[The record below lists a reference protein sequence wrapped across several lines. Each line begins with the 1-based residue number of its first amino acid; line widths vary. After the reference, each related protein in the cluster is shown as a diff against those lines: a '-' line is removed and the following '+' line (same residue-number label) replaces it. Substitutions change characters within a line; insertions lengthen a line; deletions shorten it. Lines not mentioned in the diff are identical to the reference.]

1 MNNRNGNSEPGRGR
15 GWVWG
20 GGALVL
26 AVVLF
31 IGLAGRGGTPE
42 VQVVRVS
49 HDTLNAAIAS
59 NGKVEPV
66 NAYVVRAQIA
76 SFVSRVDAV
85 EGQPIRKG
93 QRVLTLDSSDAQ
105 AQFASARADL
115 LTAQSDLRNART
127 GGMPSEV
134 AQIDGDLH
142 KAQAQV
148 ANLEQTRQALQ
159 QLIAKQA
166 ATQAE
171 VDKNA
176 LELATA
182 RASLETLQQRKDDLA
197 HRASLDVDRL
207 TLRVE
212 QDEALL
218 RSLDEK
224 VRSAA
229 ITSPVDGTL
238 YSLTVHS
245 GDYVTIGQEI
255 ADMADLHKVQVR
267 AFVDEPDLGW
277 LAPDQEVRITWDAM
291 PNREW
296 TGRTIQ
302 IPKQV
307 VAHGNRSVGEV
318 LCSVEND
325 KLELLPNVN
334 VEVRILVRE
343 RANVLAVS
351 RAAVRADGTGRYVF
365 RLEDGRLRRRDISVG
380 IASASKYE
388 VLSGLS
394 EGDRVAI
401 PGETDLKDG
410 MVVRAADAK

>member
-1 MNNRNGNSEPGRGR
+1 MNNRNGNSEPGKGR
-15 GWVWG
+15 GWIWG
-20 GGALVL
+20 GGAAVL
-26 AVVLF
+26 AVVLV
-31 IGLAGRGGTPE
+31 IGLAGRGNAPE
-42 VQVVRVS
+42 VQVVKVS
-49 HDTLNAAIAS
+49 HDKLDAAIES

-76 SFVSRVDAV
+76 AFVLTVDAT

-93 QRVLTLDSSDAQ
+93 QRILTLNSSDAQ
-105 AQFASARADL
+105 AQLAAARADL
-115 LTAQSDLRNART
+115 LSAQSDLRNART
-127 GGMPSEV
+127 GGNPSEV
-134 AQIDGDLH
+134 AQLDGDLG

-148 ANLEQTRQALQ
+148 ASLEQTRQALQ
-159 QLIAKQA
+159 QLQAKQA

-171 VDKNA
+171 IDKNG

-182 RASLETLQQRKDDLA
+182 RATLESLQKRRDDLT
-197 HRASLDVDRL
+197 HRASLDVERL
-207 TLRVE
+207 TLRVQ
-212 QDEALL
+212 QDEAQV
-218 RSLDEK
+218 RSLEEK
-224 VRSAA
+224 VKSAM

-238 YSLTVHS
+238 YALSVRA

-267 AFVDEPDLGW
+267 AFVDEPDLGF
-277 LAPDQEVRITWDAM
+277 LAPDQEVHITWDAM
-291 PNREW
+291 PNRDW

-307 VAHGNRSVGEV
+307 IAHGNRSVGEV
-318 LCSVEND
+318 LCSVDND

-343 RANVLAVS
+343 RTNVLSVS
-351 RAAVRADGTGRYVF
+351 RAAVRVDGAERYVF
-365 RLEDGRLRRRDISVG
+365 RVEDGRLRRRDITIG

-394 EGDRVAI
+394 DGDRVAI

-410 MVVRAADAK
+410 MVVRSADAK

>member
-1 MNNRNGNSEPGRGR
+1 MNNRNGNSEPGKGR
-15 GWVWG
+15 GWVLG
-20 GGALVL
+20 GGAVVL

-42 VQVVRVS
+42 VQVVKVS
-49 HDTLNAAIAS
+49 TDTLNAAIVS

-76 SFVSRVDAV
+76 SFVSSVDAT
-85 EGQPIRKG
+85 EGQPIHKR
-93 QRVLTLDSSDAQ
+93 QRILTLDASDAQ
-105 AQFASARADL
+105 AQLASTRADL
-115 LTAQSDLRNART
+115 LTAQSDLRNARA
-127 GGMPSEV
+127 GGVPAEL
-134 AQIDGDLH
+134 AQIDGDLA
-142 KAQAQV
+142 KTQAQV
-148 ANLEQTRQALQ
+148 ASLEQTQQALQ
-159 QLIAKQA
+159 LLLTKQA

-176 LELATA
+176 LDLATA
-182 RASLETLQQRKDDLA
+182 RAALQTLQKRRDDLT
-197 HRASLDVDRL
+197 HRAALDVERL
-207 TLRVE
+207 TLRVD
-212 QDEALL
+212 QDNALL
-218 RSLDEK
+218 HSLEEK
-224 VRSAA
+224 VRSAT
-229 ITSPVDGTL
+229 IDSPVDGTL
-238 YSLTVHS
+238 YSLSVRK

-267 AFVDEPDLGW
+267 AFVDEPDLGS
-277 LAPDQEVRITWDAM
+277 LAANEEVHITWGAM
-291 PNREW
+291 PNRDW
-296 TGRTIQ
+296 TGRTVQ
-302 IPKQV
+302 IPRQV

-318 LCSVEND
+318 LCSVDNE

-334 VEVRILVRE
+334 VEVRISVRE
-343 RANVLAVS
+343 RKNVLAVS
-351 RAAVRADGTGRYVF
+351 RAAVRADGTQRYVY
-365 RLEDGRLRRRDISVG
+365 RLENGRLHRVEISVG

>member
-1 MNNRNGNSEPGRGR
+1 MNNRNGNSEPGKGR
-15 GWVWG
+15 GWVLG
-20 GGALVL
+20 GGAVVL

-42 VQVVRVS
+42 VQVVKVS
-49 HDTLNAAIAS
+49 TDTLNAAIVS

-76 SFVSRVDAV
+76 SFVSSVDAT
-85 EGQPIRKG
+85 EGQPIHKR
-93 QRVLTLDSSDAQ
+93 QRILTLDASDAQ
-105 AQFASARADL
+105 AQLASTRADL
-115 LTAQSDLRNART
+115 LTAQSDLRNARA
-127 GGMPSEV
+127 GGVPAEL
-134 AQIDGDLH
+134 AQIDGDLA
-142 KAQAQV
+142 KTQAQV
-148 ANLEQTRQALQ
+148 ASLEQTQQALQ
-159 QLIAKQA
+159 LLLTKQA

-176 LELATA
+176 LDLATA
-182 RASLETLQQRKDDLA
+182 RAALQTLQKRRDDLT
-197 HRASLDVDRL
+197 HRAALDVERL
-207 TLRVE
+207 TLRVD
-212 QDEALL
+212 QDNALL
-218 RSLDEK
+218 HSLEEK
-224 VRSAA
+224 VRSTT
-229 ITSPVDGTL
+229 IDSPVDGTL
-238 YSLTVHS
+238 YSLSVRK

-267 AFVDEPDLGW
+267 AFVDEPDLGS
-277 LAPDQEVRITWDAM
+277 LAANEEVHITWGAM
-291 PNREW
+291 PNRDW
-296 TGRTIQ
+296 TGRTVQ
-302 IPKQV
+302 IPRQV

-318 LCSVEND
+318 LCSVDNE

-334 VEVRILVRE
+334 VEVRISVRE
-343 RANVLAVS
+343 RKNVLAVS
-351 RAAVRADGTGRYVF
+351 RAAVRADGTQRYVY
-365 RLEDGRLRRRDISVG
+365 RLENGRLHRVEISVG

>member
-1 MNNRNGNSEPGRGR
+1 MNNRNGNSEPGKGR

-42 VQVVRVS
+42 VQVVQVS
-49 HDTLNAAIAS
+49 REKLNAAIAS

-76 SFVSRVDAV
+76 SFVSSVDAS
-85 EGQPIRKG
+85 ESQPVHKG
-93 QRVLTLDSSDAQ
+93 QRILTLDSSDAQ
-105 AQFASARADL
+105 AQLASARADL
-115 LTAQSDLRNART
+115 LTAQSDLRNARA
-127 GGMPSEV
+127 GGPPSDV
-134 AQIDGDLH
+134 AQLEGDLH
-142 KAQAQV
+142 KTQAQV

-159 QLIAKQA
+159 QLFAKQA

-171 VDKNA
+171 IDKNA
-176 LELATA
+176 LDLATA
-182 RASLETLQQRKDDLA
+182 RATLQTLQQKKDDLA

-207 TLRVE
+207 TLRVD
-212 QDEALL
+212 QDEALA
-218 RSLDEK
+218 RALDEK
-224 VRSAA
+224 VRSAT
-229 ITSPVDGTL
+229 ISSPVDGTL
-238 YSLTVHS
+238 YSLSVRK

-277 LAPDQEVRITWDAM
+277 LAPDQVVHITWDAM

-296 TGRTIQ
+296 TGQTLQ

-318 LCSVEND
+318 LCSVDND

-343 RANVLAVS
+343 RPNVLAVS
-351 RAAVRADGTGRYVF
+351 RAAVRADGTERYVF
-365 RLEDGRLRRRDISVG
+365 RLEDGRLRRRGISVG

>member
-1 MNNRNGNSEPGRGR
+1 MNNRNGNSEPGKGR

-42 VQVVRVS
+42 VQVVKVVS
-49 HDTLNAAIAS
+49 DTLNAAIVS

-66 NAYVVRAQIA
+66 NPFVVRAQIA
-76 SFVSRVDAV
+76 SFVSSVEAT

-93 QRVLTLDSSDAQ
+93 QRILTLDASDAQ
-105 AQFASARADL
+105 AQLASTRADL
-115 LTAQSDLRNART
+115 LTAQSDLRNAQA
-127 GGMPSEV
+127 GGVPAEV
-134 AQIDGDLH
+134 AQIEGDLQ

-148 ANLEQTRQALQ
+148 ASLEQTKQALT
-159 QLIAKQA
+159 QLLSKQA
-166 ATQAE
+166 ATRAE

-176 LELATA
+176 LELATD
-182 RASLETLQQRKDDLA
+182 RAALQTLQKRRDDLTR
-197 HRASLDVDRL
+197 RASLDVNRL
-207 TLRVE
+207 TLRVD
-212 QDEALL
+212 QDQATIH
-218 RSLDEK
+218 SLEEK
-224 VRSAA
+224 VRSAT
-229 ITSPVDGTL
+229 INSPVDGTL
-238 YSLTVHS
+238 YSLSVRR
-245 GDYVTIGQEI
+245 GDYVNIGQEI

-267 AFVDEPDLGW
+267 AFVDEPDLGS
-277 LAPDQEVRITWDAM
+277 LAPDEEVHITWGAM
-291 PNREW
+291 PNRIW
-296 TGRTIQ
+296 TGRTVQ

-307 VAHGNRSVGEV
+307 VAHGNRNVGEV
-318 LCSVEND
+318 LCSVDND

-334 VEVRILVRE
+334 VEVRISVRE
-343 RANVLAVS
+343 RKNVLSVS
-351 RAAVRADGTGRYVF
+351 RAAVRTDGTNRYVY
-365 RLEDGRLRRRDISVG
+365 RLENGRLHRIEISVG

-394 EGDRVAI
+394 ENDRVAI

>member
-1 MNNRNGNSEPGRGR
+1 MNNRNGNSAPGKGR
-15 GWVWG
+15 GWIWG
-20 GGALVL
+20 GGAVVLALVL
-26 AVVLF
+26 VVG
-31 IGLAGRGGTPE
+31 IAGRGNAPE
-42 VQVVRVS
+42 VQVVKVS
-49 HDTLNAAIAS
+49 RDKLNAAIAS

-66 NAYVVRAQIA
+66 NPYVVRAQMA
-76 SFVSRVDAV
+76 AFVSTVDAS
-85 EGQPIRKG
+85 EGQTVRKG
-93 QRVLTLDSSDAQ
+93 QRILTLNSSDAQ
-105 AQFASARADL
+105 AQLASARADL
-115 LTAQSDLRNART
+115 LSAQSDLRNARA
-127 GGMPSEV
+127 GGSPSEV
-134 AQIDGDLH
+134 AQLDGDLG

-159 QLIAKQA
+159 QLQLKQA

-176 LELATA
+176 LDLATA
-182 RASLETLQQRKDDLA
+182 RATLQSLQKRRDDLA

-212 QDEALL
+212 QDEAQA
-218 RSLDEK
+218 RSLEEK
-224 VRSAA
+224 VRSAT

-238 YSLTVHS
+238 YSLSVRA

-267 AFVDEPDLGW
+267 AFVDEPDLGA
-277 LAPDQEVRITWDAM
+277 LAPDQEVHITWDAM
-291 PNREW
+291 PNRDW
-296 TGRTIQ
+296 TGRTTQ

-307 VAHGNRSVGEV
+307 IAHGNRSVGEV
-318 LCSVEND
+318 LCSVDND

-334 VEVRILVRE
+334 VEVRILTRE
-343 RANVLAVS
+343 RTNVLSVS
-351 RAAVRADGTGRYVF
+351 RAAVRADGNERYVF
-365 RLEDGRLRRRDISVG
+365 RFEDGRLRRRDITIG

-401 PGETDLKDG
+401 PGDTDLKDG
-410 MVVRAADAK
+410 MAVRSADAK

>member
-1 MNNRNGNSEPGRGR
+1 MNNRNGNSAPGKGR
-15 GWVWG
+15 GWLWG
-20 GGALVL
+20 GGAVVLALVL
-26 AVVLF
+26 VVG
-31 IGLAGRGGTPE
+31 IAGRGNAPE
-42 VQVVRVS
+42 VQVVKVS
-49 HDTLNAAIAS
+49 RDKLNAAIAS

-66 NAYVVRAQIA
+66 NPYVVRAQMA
-76 SFVSRVDAV
+76 AFVSTVDAS
-85 EGQPIRKG
+85 EGQAVRKG
-93 QRVLTLDSSDAQ
+93 QRILTLNSSDAQ
-105 AQFASARADL
+105 AQLASARADL
-115 LTAQSDLRNART
+115 LSAQSDLRNART
-127 GGMPSEV
+127 GGSPSEV
-134 AQIDGDLH
+134 AQLDGDLG

-159 QLIAKQA
+159 QLQSKQA

-176 LELATA
+176 LDLATA
-182 RASLETLQQRKDDLA
+182 RATLQSLQKRREDLA

-212 QDEALL
+212 QDEAQA
-218 RSLDEK
+218 RSLEEK
-224 VRSAA
+224 VRSAT
-229 ITSPVDGTL
+229 ISSPVDGTL
-238 YSLTVHS
+238 YSLSVRA

-277 LAPDQEVRITWDAM
+277 LAPDQEVHITWDAM
-291 PNREW
+291 PNRDW
-296 TGRTIQ
+296 TGRTTQ

-307 VAHGNRSVGEV
+307 IAHGNRSVGEV
-318 LCSVEND
+318 LCSVDND

-334 VEVRILVRE
+334 VEVRILTRE
-343 RANVLAVS
+343 RTNVLSVS
-351 RAAVRADGTGRYVF
+351 RAAVRADGTERYVF
-365 RLEDGRLRRRDISVG
+365 RLEDGRLRRRDITIG

-401 PGETDLKDG
+401 PGDTDLKDG
-410 MVVRAADAK
+410 MAVRSADAK

>member
-1 MNNRNGNSEPGRGR
+1 MNNRNGNSEPGKGR
-15 GWVWG
+15 GWIWG
-20 GGALVL
+20 GGAAVL
-26 AVVLF
+26 AVVLV
-31 IGLAGRGGTPE
+31 IGLAGRGNAPE
-42 VQVVRVS
+42 VQVVKVS
-49 HDTLNAAIAS
+49 HDKLDAAIES

-76 SFVSRVDAV
+76 AFVLTVDAT

-93 QRVLTLDSSDAQ
+93 QRILTLNSSDAQ
-105 AQFASARADL
+105 AQLAAARADL
-115 LTAQSDLRNART
+115 LSAQSDLRNART
-127 GGMPSEV
+127 GGNPSEI
-134 AQIDGDLH
+134 AQLDGELG

-148 ANLEQTRQALQ
+148 ASLEQTRQALQ
-159 QLIAKQA
+159 QLQAKQA

-171 VDKNA
+171 IDKNG

-182 RASLETLQQRKDDLA
+182 RATLESLQKRRDDLT
-197 HRASLDVDRL
+197 HRASLDVERL
-207 TLRVE
+207 TLRVQ
-212 QDEALL
+212 QDEAQV
-218 RSLDEK
+218 RSLEEK
-224 VRSAA
+224 VKSAT

-238 YSLTVHS
+238 YALSVRA

-267 AFVDEPDLGW
+267 AFVDEPDLGF
-277 LAPDQEVRITWDAM
+277 LAPDQEVHITWDAM
-291 PNREW
+291 PNRDW

-307 VAHGNRSVGEV
+307 IAHGNRSVGEV
-318 LCSVEND
+318 LCSVDND

-343 RANVLAVS
+343 RTNVLSVS
-351 RAAVRADGTGRYVF
+351 RAAVRVDGAERYVF
-365 RLEDGRLRRRDISVG
+365 RVEDGRLRRRDITIG

-394 EGDRVAI
+394 DGDRVAI

-410 MVVRAADAK
+410 MVVRSADAK